1 MRRSSPAFYN
11 ETMIARP
18 IHVAILDDDPS
29 IRTALGRL
37 LKAAGMATD
46 AYATSDQLF
55 GSVAQERPDC
65 LLLDFQMPGMNGLDV
80 LKYLNQRNIHIP
92 TIVITGSG
100 ADCRSDCLNA
110 GAITCLKKP
119 LDADQLIDAIKM
131 IGASSQLDP
140 LLSFGDQKVFR
151 SLI

>member
-1 MRRSSPAFYN
+1 
-11 ETMIARP
+11 MIAHP
-18 IHVAILDDDPS
+18 LHIAILDDDPS

-55 GSVAQERPDC
+55 GSIAQKRPDC
-65 LLLDFQMPGMNGLDV
+65 LLLDLQMQGMNGLDV

-92 TIVITGSG
+92 TIVITGSSQAG
-100 ADCRSDCLNA
+100 CRSDCLNA
-110 GAITCLKKP
+110 GAITYLKKP